1 MVPIL
6 DVIYEPILPA
16 MIIDTNVG
24 ENSKI
29 IDCLA
34 VKPIKYL
41 GILGL
46 FKFKA
51 VCMVTTAPM
60 KNDKKATMP
69 SEPIINSSISLK
81 IRFFIRRHFVGR
93 RKISPSIMKY
103 FPMLLNI
110 LIITSF

>member
-1 MVPIL
+1 
-6 DVIYEPILPA
+6 ILPA

-41 GILGL
+41 GMIGL
-46 FKFKA
+46 FKFRA

-60 KNDKKATMP
+60 KNDKKATIP
-69 SEPIINSSISLK
+69 KEPIINSSISLK
-81 IRFFIRRHFVGR
+81 IRFFIMRHFVGL
-93 RKISPSIMKY
+93 RKISPSMMKY
-103 FPMLLNI
+103 FPMLAKI
-110 LIITSF
+110 GRAHV

>member
-1 MVPIL
+1 
-6 DVIYEPILPA
+6 PA

-41 GILGL
+41 GIIGL
-46 FKFKA
+46 FRFKA
-51 VCMVTTAPM
+51 VCMVTTAPI
-60 KNDKKATMP
+60 KNDKKATIP
-69 SEPIINSSISLK
+69 SEPIISSSISLK
-81 IRFFIRRHFVGR
+81 IRFLMIRHFVGL

-103 FPMLLNI
+103 LPMLANI
-110 LIITSF
+110 LIITHF

>member
-6 DVIYEPILPA
+6 DVMYEPILPA

-41 GILGL
+41 GIIGL

-60 KNDKKATMP
+60 KNDKKATIP
-69 SEPIINSSISLK
+69 NEPMINSSTSLK
-81 IRFFIRRHFVGR
+81 IRFFMIRHFVGR
-93 RKISPSIMKY
+93 LKISPNIMKY

-110 LIITSF
+110 FIITHF

>member
-1 MVPIL
+1 
-6 DVIYEPILPA
+6 
-16 MIIDTNVG
+16 MIMDTNVG

-41 GILGL
+41 GMIGL

-60 KNDKKATMP
+60 KNDKNATIP
-69 SEPIINSSISLK
+69 KEPIINSSISLK
-81 IRFFIRRHFVGR
+81 IRFLIIRHFVGR
-93 RKISPSIMKY
+93 RKISPIIMKY
-103 FPMLLNI
+103 FPMLANI
-110 LIITSF
+110 LIITLF